1 MRAEFASTVR
11 LGYRPGMGSFVD
23 ANAAAGQHGKTIG
36 CAGEVAASRT
46 GVSRIKAIFRR
57 AQLYRSATMLI
68 TETY

>member
-46 GVSRIKAIFRR
+46 GVS
-57 AQLYRSATMLI
+57 
-68 TETY
+68 